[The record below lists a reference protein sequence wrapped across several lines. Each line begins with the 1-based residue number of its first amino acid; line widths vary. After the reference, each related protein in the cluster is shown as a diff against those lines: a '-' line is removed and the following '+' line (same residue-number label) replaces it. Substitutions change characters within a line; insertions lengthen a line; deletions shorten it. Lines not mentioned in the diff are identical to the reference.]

1 MIGTAKLDAV
11 IQILYHSFPVCFLFV
26 LSAWLNRCFWCTKDH
41 ACFDF
46 FVRVYNINILL
57 LLSPFG
63 EN

>member
-11 IQILYHSFPVCFLFV
+11 IQILYHSFPVCALCV
-26 LSAWLNRCFWCTKDH
+26 AEPMLLVYKDH